1 MIALVKTS
9 FCALLILL
17 VLQNM
22 AMALPN
28 RKKPVSK
35 TEHNFSDLVIN
46 GRYQYPDEALVKV
59 DDDKVLS
66 DLIGYRK
73 NCKDR
78 LNRLQSQE

>member
-1 MIALVKTS
+1 MKKY
-9 FCALLILL
+9 LL
-17 VLQNM
+17 VAMTLLTFQNL
-22 AMALPN
+22 ALALPAS
-28 RKKPVSK
+28 KKSVSK

-46 GRYQYPDEALVKV
+46 GKYQYPDEALVKV

-78 LNRLQSQE
+78 LNRLESQE